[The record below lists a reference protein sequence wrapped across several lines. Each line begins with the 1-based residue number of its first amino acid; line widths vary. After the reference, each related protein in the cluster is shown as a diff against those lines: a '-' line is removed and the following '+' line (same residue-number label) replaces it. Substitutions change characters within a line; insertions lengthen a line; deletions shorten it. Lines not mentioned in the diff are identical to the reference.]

1 MSKLPVIFMQ
11 LTQSQY
17 NGISPKDSGTLYFC
31 TDTQKI
37 YLGSALYGGKDIAKL
52 TIKNGTNTIEYDGSS
67 DKSIEIPTVT
77 VDTKLS
83 TTSTNPVQNKAVK
96 SEIDKKLSTS
106 GGTVNGALTVN
117 GNLTLGGSLVSD
129 NVIDSGTSGDWEYIK
144 YSSGL
149 AMMWCN
155 VTAEYSNA
163 SVLEK
168 WVSYPFALQAGVS
181 AFGTLEGVGDNA
193 GSALGWNVKIVP
205 QGDNQHA
212 RVFVHNPS
220 GSFGGA
226 DALTVAVLVL
236 GRYKQQVNQAQIVGT
251 ATVGTVITADRLN
264 QIEES
269 NASTD
274 SKITTVTEVMK

>member
-52 TIKNGTNTIEYDGSS
+52 TIKNGTNTIEYDGST

-77 VDTKLS
+77 VDTELS

-96 SEIDKKLSTS
+96 SELDKKLSTS
-106 GGTVNGALTVN
+106 GGTVNGALTVT

-129 NVIDSGTSGDWEYIK
+129 NVVDSGRSGDWDYIK
-144 YSSGL
+144 YASGL

-155 VTAEYSNA
+155 VTVNYSSV

-168 WVSYPFALQAGVS
+168 WINYPFALQAGGSV
-181 AFGTLEGVGDNA
+181 FGTLETIVNNVGA
-193 GSALGWNVKIVP
+193 ELGWNVKVVP
-205 QGDNQHA
+205 SGTNDTA

-220 GSFGGA
+220 GNFGGG
-226 DALTVAVLVL
+226 DAATVSVLVL

-251 ATVGTVITADRLN
+251 DTVGTVITADRLN
-264 QIEES
+264 EIEGS
-269 NASTD
+269 NADTD
-274 SKITTVTEVMK
+274 NKITTVSEAMK